1 MLGFDTQK
9 TIIHMWHTK
18 HTTLRKRRW
27 WWLKEETITNKFTYI
42 PGKKAAC
49 WRFWAHE
56 NLHSESPG
64 IRFVFKCPNHMHL
77 NLIQTLV
84 ILGRKGNGTLKDDVC
99 QVECS

>member
-1 MLGFDTQK
+1 VVA
-9 TIIHMWHTK
+9 
-18 HTTLRKRRW
+18 KRRNH
-27 WWLKEETITNKFTYI
+27 TAHKFTYI

-64 IRFVFKCPNHMHL
+64 IRFAFKCTNHMHL

-84 ILGRKGNGTLKDDVC
+84 ILGRKGNGTLKDDVYHFGILTIHNIC
-99 QVECS
+99 FIL

>member
-1 MLGFDTQK
+1 MCY
-9 TIIHMWHTK
+9 TK
-18 HTTLRKRRW
+18 DTTLWKKRW

-64 IRFVFKCPNHMHL
+64 IRFVFKCTNHMHQ
-77 NLIQTLV
+77 NLIKTLAMIIYTV
-84 ILGRKGNGTLKDDVC
+84 YCFDVYCLKMMCTVLTVHNIYFIL
-99 QVECS
+99 